1 MAYGDVYEQEIA
13 ELKRRLEIYERAL
26 HELSED
32 PPLSSDTCGLIA
44 EKALNIAAQQK
55 DPADYSN
62 CKKDCFVSRLDCPE
76 NCPDFELK

>member
-1 MAYGDVYEQEIA
+1 MEKEKIREAYYEGYEDACDLIGEEGVSA
-13 ELKRRLEIYERAL
+13 DTWKRR
-26 HELSED
+26 
-32 PPLSSDTCGLIA
+32 
-44 EKALNIAAQQK
+44 EKAWDTSDAKKNLQQK